1 MVSFRKKRIKTE
13 NAVNEILR
21 AARNTSGIL
30 ISEVS
35 HALRISQDYLV
46 LLEAGLYPKL
56 PGEVY
61 VKNFIKAYANYLHLN
76 SGELLDFYKREKD
89 VYKNIQPAENSR
101 MMSPVKFLS
110 RFYFFSIPK
119 LIKIASVS
127 CVVFIAMLYL
137 GFKVEAIIRPPEL
150 FVTTPASDIL
160 VDGKYIEVQGITE
173 EESVVTINGQDV
185 LVNTDGSF
193 SERINLSNGINEI
206 VVTARKNHSKENTI
220 LRKVVVREK
229 E

>member
-1 MVSFRKKRIKTE
+1 M
-13 NAVNEILR
+13 
-21 AARNTSGIL
+21 
-30 ISEVS
+30 
-35 HALRISQDYLV
+35 
-46 LLEAGLYPKL
+46 
-56 PGEVY
+56 
-61 VKNFIKAYANYLHLN
+61 
-76 SGELLDFYKREKD
+76 
-89 VYKNIQPAENSR
+89 
-101 MMSPVKFLS
+101 
-110 RFYFFSIPK
+110 
-119 LIKIASVS
+119 IKIASVS